1 MLKLYRRIVSGIMN
15 IIDII
20 LKKKN
25 KEELTE
31 EEIKYVVEGFT
42 NGTICD
48 YQMSSLLMAITINDM
63 TDNEVIYL
71 TKYMMLSGN
80 TIDLSFLD
88 NVVDKHST
96 GGVGD
101 KTTLIIAPIVAAC
114 SCKVA
119 KMSGKGLG
127 YTGGT
132 IDKLESIPGFR
143 TNLSKDEFI
152 HEIEDIG
159 MAITSQ
165 TDDVALADKKI
176 YALRD
181 VTGTTESIP
190 LIASSIMSK
199 KIASGSKKLVID
211 LKVGEGALVKDIESA
226 RRLGN
231 LMIKIGKENG
241 MEVICLLTNMNIP
254 LGNNVGNS
262 LEVLEAINT
271 LYYNKESNLQKLCIS
286 LASYM
291 VSLGR
296 NISYEEANNMVLD
309 VIRSKKAYNKFLEF
323 VLYQHG
329 DITKLPKSNK
339 IYEVKSDTSGY
350 LTDISSLEIAK
361 LSMHLGA
368 GRQNKDDK
376 IDYSAGIIIN
386 KNINDYVNIND
397 TILTLYT
404 NKDVPLF
411 DKNKLFKISD
421 NINNDNSSL
430 IYEIIK

>member
-1 MLKLYRRIVSGIMN
+1 MN

-42 NGTICD
+42 NGSICD

-271 LYYNKESNLQKLCIS
+271 LYYNKESNLQKLCVC

-291 VSLGR
+291 VSLGKG
-296 NISYEEANNMVLD
+296 ISYEEANNMVLD
-309 VIRSKKAYNKFLEF
+309 AIRSKKAYNKFLEF

-329 DITKLPKSNK
+329 DITKLPKSNM

-386 KNINDYVNIND
+386 KNINDYVNVND

>member
-1 MLKLYRRIVSGIMN
+1 MN

-80 TIDLSFLD
+80 VMDLSFLD

-114 SCKVA
+114 GCKVA
-119 KMSGKGLG
+119 KMSGRGLG

-143 TNLSKDEFI
+143 TSLSKDEFI

-159 MAITSQ
+159 IAITSQ

-271 LYYNKESNLQKLCIS
+271 LYYNKDSNLQKLCIS

-296 NISYEEANNMVLD
+296 SISYEEANNMVLD

-329 DITKLPKSNK
+329 DITKLPKSNM

-386 KNINDYVNIND
+386 KNINDYVNVND

-404 NKDVPLF
+404 NKDVPSF

-421 NINNDNSSL
+421 SMNNDNSEL

>member
-1 MLKLYRRIVSGIMN
+1 MN

-271 LYYNKESNLQKLCIS
+271 LYYNKESNLQKLCVC

-291 VSLGR
+291 VSLGKG
-296 NISYEEANNMVLD
+296 ISYEEANNMVLD

-329 DITKLPKSNK
+329 DITKLPKSNM